1 MGLLLGALA
10 GGAQAFNEIAD
21 DHIKQWNEKDMLS
34 LREQMDMAKEKR
46 IEEAQVRAGTRQEE
60 AQIRAE
66 DRGLLNRDKERKLEL
81 DFKTN
86 PENVKRA
93 TDAELSGLRAKDDYK
108 YSRGGEEAAYRGNI
122 AQATDID
129 HTDYEGRAL
138 DHELKRKAL
147 EGGVSTKISEVDEYQ
162 LKSWSKEVETLDEAI
177 NSGMLQDEALLDAK
191 VRRKNARNNIN
202 NTLAK
207 YQEGGQTGT
216 GSLNDPVGLYQDQD
230 DPKERAALIKQLEDM
245 GVRLRVPDGTKPD
258 ITTKDGSDTLQ
269 KTSNEELRLLVAR
282 HKQEYVDSKLSSYK
296 GKSGGNEPTVKR
308 DDTARRNQVVKQIR
322 EILGQDT
329 NIPESASIE
338 ELQLFL
344 RSKMDARKPERRK
357 GLLAR
362 D

>member
-66 DRGLLNRDKERKLEL
+66 DRGLLNRDKERKSE
-81 DFKTN
+81 FEFETN
-86 PENVKRA
+86 PDNVKRA
-93 TDAELSGLRAKDDYK
+93 TDAELYGLRAKDDYK
-108 YSRGGEEAAYRGNI
+108 YSRGGDEAAYRGGI
-122 AQATDID
+122 ARATDID
-129 HTDYEGRAL
+129 HTDYAGRAL

-147 EGGVSTKISEVDEYQ
+147 ESGVSAKISEVDKYQ

-177 NSGMLQDEALLDAK
+177 NSGMLQDEALLKAQ
-191 VRRKNARNNIN
+191 VRLKNVRDNIN

-207 YQEGGQTGT
+207 YQEGGPATG
-216 GSLNDPVGLYQDQD
+216 GDLQDPLGLRQAQD
-230 DPKERAALIKQLEDM
+230 DSQEREQLLNEIKATGATVESLDNTRTEDLKA
-245 GVRLRVPDGTKPD
+245 V
-258 ITTKDGSDTLQ
+258 LQ
-269 KTSNEELRLLVAR
+269 DAR
-282 HKQEYVDSKLSSYK
+282 QSKIDSKLNSYK
-296 GKSGGNEPTVKR
+296 GKSGGNEPAVKR
-308 DDTARRNQVVKQIR
+308 DDTARRNQVVKQIKDL
-322 EILGQDT
+322 LGPDT
-329 NIPESASIE
+329 NIPESYSIK

-344 RSKMDARKPERRK
+344 RAKMDARKQERRK

-362 D
+362 E

>member
-66 DRGLLNRDKERKLEL
+66 DRGLLNRDKERKSE
-81 DFKTN
+81 FEFETN
-86 PENVKRA
+86 PDNVKRA
-93 TDAELSGLRAKDDYK
+93 TDAELYGLRAKDDYK
-108 YSRGGEEAAYRGNI
+108 YSRGGDEAAYRGGI
-122 AQATDID
+122 ARATDID
-129 HTDYEGRAL
+129 HTDYAGRAL

-147 EGGVSTKISEVDEYQ
+147 ESGVSAKISEVDKYQ

-177 NSGMLQDEALLDAK
+177 NSGMLQDEALLKAQ
-191 VRRKNARNNIN
+191 VRLKNVRDNIN

-207 YQEGGQTGT
+207 YQ
-216 GSLNDPVGLYQDQD
+216 GSAPESGSASKDPFNIFQEPNDGKESERLQEENTSKITDKLN
-230 DPKERAALIKQLEDM
+230 
-245 GVRLRVPDGTKPD
+245 
-258 ITTKDGSDTLQ
+258 
-269 KTSNEELRLLVAR
+269 
-282 HKQEYVDSKLSSYK
+282 SYK
-296 GKSGGNEPTVKR
+296 GKSDSAAPTVKR
-308 DDTARRNQVVKQIR
+308 DDAARRNQVVKQIKDL
-322 EILGQDT
+322 LGPDT

-362 D
+362 E

>member
-66 DRGLLNRDKERKLEL
+66 DRGLLNRDKERKSEF
-81 DFKTN
+81 DFETN
-86 PENVKRA
+86 PDNVKRA
-93 TDAELSGLRAKDDYK
+93 TDAELYGLRSKDDYK
-108 YSRGGEEAAYRGNI
+108 YSRGGEEADYRGDI
-122 AQATDID
+122 ARATDID
-129 HTDYEGRAL
+129 HTDYAGRAL

-147 EGGVSTKISEVDEYQ
+147 DAKISEVDEYQ

-207 YQEGGQTGT
+207 YQ
-216 GSLNDPVGLYQDQD
+216 GSAPESGSASKDPFNIFQEPNDGKESERLQEENTSKITDKLN
-230 DPKERAALIKQLEDM
+230 
-245 GVRLRVPDGTKPD
+245 
-258 ITTKDGSDTLQ
+258 
-269 KTSNEELRLLVAR
+269 
-282 HKQEYVDSKLSSYK
+282 SYK
-296 GKSGGNEPTVKR
+296 GKSDSAAPTVKR
-308 DDTARRNQVVKQIR
+308 DDTARRNQVIKQIKDL
-322 EILGQDT
+322 LGQDT

-344 RSKMDARKPERRK
+344 RAKMDARKPERRK

-362 D
+362 E

>member
-66 DRGLLNRDKERKLEL
+66 DRGLLNRDKERKSEF
-81 DFKTN
+81 DFETN

-93 TDAELSGLRAKDDYK
+93 TDAELYGLRSKDDYK
-108 YSRGGEEAAYRGNI
+108 YSRGGDEADYRGAI
-122 AQATDID
+122 ARATDID
-129 HTDYEGRAL
+129 HTDYAGRAL

-147 EGGVSTKISEVDEYQ
+147 EGGGVSAKISEVDEYQ

-177 NSGMLQDEALLDAK
+177 NSGMLQDEALLKAQ
-191 VRRKNARNNIN
+191 VRLKNVRDNIN

-207 YQEGGQTGT
+207 YQEGGTATGGDLQDPLGLRQAPDDSKERERLLKEIEAT
-216 GSLNDPVGLYQDQD
+216 GATIESLDNTDTEGLKAVLNDARRSKID
-230 DPKERAALIKQLEDM
+230 D
-245 GVRLRVPDGTKPD
+245 
-258 ITTKDGSDTLQ
+258 
-269 KTSNEELRLLVAR
+269 
-282 HKQEYVDSKLSSYK
+282 KLNSYK
-296 GKSGGNEPTVKR
+296 GKSDSAEPTIKR
-308 DDTARRNQVVKQIR
+308 DDTARRNQVIKQIKDL
-322 EILGQDT
+322 LGPNTD
-329 NIPESASIE
+329 IPESYSIK

-357 GLLAR
+357 GFLAR
-362 D
+362 E

>member
-60 AQIRAE
+60 AAIRSE
-66 DRGLLNRDKERKLEL
+66 NRGLLNKEKERDSE
-81 DFKTN
+81 FKYNTDLA
-86 PENVKRA
+86 NVKRA
-93 TDAELSGLRAKDDYK
+93 TDAELYGLRAKDDYK
-108 YSRGGEEAAYRGNI
+108 YSRGGDEAAYRGNI
-122 AQATDID
+122 ARATDID
-129 HTDYEGRAL
+129 HTDYTGRAL

-177 NSGMLQDEALLDAK
+177 SSGMLQDEALLKAQ
-191 VRRKNARNNIN
+191 VRLKNVRNSIN

-207 YQEGGQTGT
+207 YQEGGPTTGGDLQDPLGLRQT
-216 GSLNDPVGLYQDQD
+216 
-230 DPKERAALIKQLEDM
+230 
-245 GVRLRVPDGTKPD
+245 PD
-258 ITTKDGSDTLQ
+258 
-269 KTSNEELRLLVAR
+269 
-282 HKQEYVDSKLSSYK
+282 DSKESEQLLKEIEATGATVETLDDTTNEGLRATLDNAKQSKIDAKLNSYK
-296 GKSGGNEPTVKR
+296 GKSGGAEPTVKR
-308 DDTARRNQVVKQIR
+308 DDAARRNQVVKQIK
-322 EILGQDT
+322 EILGPDT

-344 RSKMDARKPERRK
+344 RAKMDERKPERRK

-362 D
+362 E

>member
-66 DRGLLNRDKERKLEL
+66 DRGLLNRDKERKSAFE
-81 DFKTN
+81 FETN
-86 PENVKRA
+86 PDNVKRA

-108 YSRGGEEAAYRGNI
+108 YSRGGDEAAYRGNI
-122 AQATDID
+122 ARATDID
-129 HTDYEGRAL
+129 HTDYTGRAL

-177 NSGMLQDEALLDAK
+177 SSGMLQDEALLKAQ
-191 VRRKNARNNIN
+191 VRLKNVRNSIN

-207 YQEGGQTGT
+207 YQEGGPTTGGDLQDPLGLRQT
-216 GSLNDPVGLYQDQD
+216 
-230 DPKERAALIKQLEDM
+230 
-245 GVRLRVPDGTKPD
+245 PD
-258 ITTKDGSDTLQ
+258 
-269 KTSNEELRLLVAR
+269 
-282 HKQEYVDSKLSSYK
+282 DSKESEQLLKEIEATGATVETLDDTTNEGLRATLDNAKQSKIDAKLNSYK
-296 GKSGGNEPTVKR
+296 GKSGGAEPTVKR
-308 DDTARRNQVVKQIR
+308 DDAARRNQVVKQIKDL
-322 EILGQDT
+322 LGADT

-344 RSKMDARKPERRK
+344 RAKMDARKPERRK

-362 D
+362 E